1 MPVMSRLRITHLT
14 SAHPRGDVRVYHKMC
29 RTLAAAGH
37 EVSLIVADGLGDDV
51 MDGVRVFDVGAPTGR
66 ANRVMSVPR
75 KLRGLATALQP
86 DVCHLHDPELLPAG
100 LALKKAGFRVIFDS
114 HEDVSKQIMSKHYL
128 PGPLRR
134 PAGVLWRKFFE
145 DRICSQLDG
154 VVAATPAIG
163 DRFTDVA
170 RRLAVVRNYPLL
182 TEFPSVTTRMS
193 AGRVVC
199 YLGAISTTRGLLEL
213 VDAVGLARSRPTLLL
228 AGSCREPGLL
238 EIARRKPFWSQVQ
251 EFGSLDRIGVAQLLG
266 RAAVG
271 MVTLHPTPNHLESLP
286 IKMFEYMAAGLPIIA
301 SDFPV
306 WRDIVDRFQCG
317 LLVDPLDSASIAR
330 AIDRLLDDPA
340 TAYAMGERGRRAIE
354 AELNWESEAAVL
366 SELYATVCR

>member
-1 MPVMSRLRITHLT
+1 MPRLRIAHLT

-51 MDGVRVFDVGAPTGR
+51 MDGVRVFDAGAPAGR
-66 ANRVMSVPR
+66 ADRVMRAPR
-75 KLRGLATALQP
+75 RIRDLATALHP
-86 DVCHLHDPELLPAG
+86 DICHLHDPELLPAG

-114 HEDVSKQIMSKHYL
+114 HEDVAKQIMSKHYL
-128 PGPLRR
+128 PMPLRR
-134 PAGVLWRKFFE
+134 PAGVLWKEFVE

-163 DRFTDVA
+163 ERFTDVA

-182 TEFPSVTTRMS
+182 TEFPRVATRTS
-193 AGRVVC
+193 TGRVVC

-213 VDAVGLARSRPTLLL
+213 VDAVGLARGQPNLLL

-238 EIARRKPFWSQVQ
+238 EIARGRPFWSQVQ
-251 EFGSLDRIGVAQLLG
+251 EFGSLDRVGVAQLLG

-286 IKMFEYMAAGLPIIA
+286 IKMFEYMAAGLPVIA

-330 AIDRLLDDPA
+330 AIDCLLDDPA
-340 TAYAMGERGRRAIE
+340 TAQAMGERGRRAIE
-354 AELNWESEAAVL
+354 TELNWESEAAVL
-366 SELYATVCR
+366 SEFYTTVCG